1 MQQPARAIINHEEK
15 LQKKNDESFTTNN
28 KSKNIWKMFN
38 TSNNSLSCGFCR
50 CLMEVCVILEAL
62 YKKKMQKHHFNRK

>member
-1 MQQPARAIINHEEK
+1 M
-15 LQKKNDESFTTNN
+15 KKNFKRKMMKVLLQDN

-62 YKKKMQKHHFNRK
+62 YKKKNAETSFQ